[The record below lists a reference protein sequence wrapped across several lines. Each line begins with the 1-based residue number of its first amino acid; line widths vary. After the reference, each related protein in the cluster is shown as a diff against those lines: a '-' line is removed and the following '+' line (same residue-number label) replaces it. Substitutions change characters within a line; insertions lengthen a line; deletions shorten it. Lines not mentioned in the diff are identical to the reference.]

1 MRSIGSLA
9 VGAGF
14 VCVTLAMF
22 VQGFLPAMIPESR
35 SRQVSRAV
43 RTDVGDVKWVR
54 YDASDYSPLERVGR
68 GVYIR
73 EGCWYCHSQYV
84 RPVAGED
91 LRWGPVSEAGEY
103 AFDRPHLFSTRR
115 IGPDLTRVGLKYGDD
130 WHYAHHWDPRLVVPG
145 SIMPSFKWLYTRVRV
160 PLRTTDMSPALAASR
175 ELKAFFTMKAE
186 TPIPLFPNADGLTF
200 VAPQPSGLWP
210 LDGTPVIDLRGFG
223 DRPPALRSVTLVF
236 PSYEMVGLVRYIQ
249 KLGTNRGAWR
259 DVFEPQMVGVSVM
272 NIPSSPDLVT
282 LGREVYH
289 ARCVGCHGT
298 SGDGNGL
305 AATFLSPRPRD
316 FTRGVF
322 KYRTTPSG
330 SLPTD
335 GDLYRTI
342 TRGVRGTAMPT
353 WHELPDKERLAVVT
367 FVKTFSSRW
376 KDERPEP
383 ATTFKDPP
391 RASAEL
397 VGRGKDLYR
406 AARCSQCHGEDGK
419 GDGESAAEL
428 TDDLKFPIR
437 PADFTRSQFKGG
449 STVRD
454 IFRTMTL
461 GLDGS
466 PMPSFADS
474 MSEEERWAIS
484 YYVLSLSAWR
494 DPLTGELLNLP
505 AAARA
510 ALDSPD
516 VAADQP
522 RFALDPTRLEPV
534 ATERA
539 RPRTLYPG
547 IRE

>member
-1 MRSIGSLA
+1 
-9 VGAGF
+9 
-14 VCVTLAMF
+14 
-22 VQGFLPAMIPESR
+22 
-35 SRQVSRAV
+35 
-43 RTDVGDVKWVR
+43 
-54 YDASDYSPLERVGR
+54 
-68 GVYIR
+68 
-73 EGCWYCHSQYV
+73 
-84 RPVAGED
+84 
-91 LRWGPVSEAGEY
+91 
-103 AFDRPHLFSTRR
+103 
-115 IGPDLTRVGLKYGDD
+115 
-130 WHYAHHWDPRLVVPG
+130 
-145 SIMPSFKWLYTRVRV
+145 
-160 PLRTTDMSPALAASR
+160 
-175 ELKAFFTMKAE
+175 
-186 TPIPLFPNADGLTF
+186 
-200 VAPQPSGLWP
+200 
-210 LDGTPVIDLRGFG
+210 
-223 DRPPALRSVTLVF
+223 
-236 PSYEMVGLVRYIQ
+236 
-249 KLGTNRGAWR
+249 
-259 DVFEPQMVGVSVM
+259 
-272 NIPSSPDLVT
+272 
-282 LGREVYH
+282 
-289 ARCVGCHGT
+289 
-298 SGDGNGL
+298 
-305 AATFLSPRPRD
+305 
-316 FTRGVF
+316 
-322 KYRTTPSG
+322 
-330 SLPTD
+330 
-335 GDLYRTI
+335 
-342 TRGVRGTAMPT
+342 MPT

-397 VGRGKDLYR
+397 VERGKDLYR

>member
-14 VCVTLAMF
+14 FFVTLAMF

-54 YDASDYSPLERVGR
+54 YDASDYTPLEHVGR
-68 GVYIR
+68 SVYVR

-130 WHYAHHWDPRLVVPG
+130 WHYAHHWDPRLVVPD

-160 PLRTTDMSPALAASR
+160 PLRNADAGPALATSQ
-175 ELKAFFTMKAE
+175 ELKPYFTMKAE
-186 TPIPLFPNADGLTF
+186 TSIPLYPNADGLAF
-200 VAPQPSGLWP
+200 VAPPASGRWP
-210 LDGTPVIDLRGFG
+210 LDGTPVIDLQAFG
-223 DRPPALRSVTLVF
+223 ERPPAFTSVTLLF
-236 PSYEMVGLVRYIQ
+236 PTQELVGLVRYIQ

-259 DVFEPQMVGVSVM
+259 EVFEPQMVGVSVM
-272 NIPSSPDLVT
+272 YIPSSPDLLA
-282 LGREVYH
+282 LGRGVYH
-289 ARCVGCHGT
+289 SRCIGCHGK
-298 SGDGNGL
+298 SGDGNGP
-305 AATFLSPRPRD
+305 AATFLAPRPRN
-316 FTRGVF
+316 FALGIF
-322 KYRTTPSG
+322 KFRTTPSG

-335 GDLYRTI
+335 GDLYRTV

-353 WHELPDKERLAVVT
+353 WHELSDKERLAVVA
-367 FVKTFSSRW
+367 FIKAFSSRF
-376 KDERPEP
+376 KDEQSEP
-383 ATTFKDPP
+383 AMIKEPP
-391 RASAEL
+391 RATAEL
-397 VGRGKDLYR
+397 VAHGKDLYR
-406 AARCSQCHGEDGK
+406 AANCFQCHGEDGK
-419 GDGESAAEL
+419 GDGEAAAEL

-437 PADFTRSQFKGG
+437 PSDFTRGQFKSG

-484 YYVLSLSAWR
+484 YYVLSFSAWR
-494 DPLTGELLNLP
+494 DPLTGQTLDLP

-516 VAADQP
+516 IAADHP
-522 RFALDPTRLEPV
+522 RFALDPARLEPV

-539 RPRTLYPG
+539 KSRTLYPG